1 MLIYL
6 FVCNKVLFS
15 KKGLSKN
22 YGFFSLL
29 LLIII
34 HFIILILFYGKK
46 LYKKLEEKIKD
57 ISFGIKNWDLIK
69 KEEIEEIKDVIR
81 IDKKKNK
88 TEIINKTKK
97 EELIHIK
104 ENKNRNK
111 NKEVISYNKNRNKKQ
126 QKKNPPIK
134 RAKKNK
140 NQTLNPVSVSRIL
153 KISNNFNN
161 IENKTKDKLKI
172 KQNYN
177 MNIEPKTNSVM
188 NQTELDKAKKIMEYN
203 NEELNDLKYNLALK
217 NDTRNYC
224 QYYISLLKIKHI
236 IIFTFFNNTDYN
248 SKIIKID
255 LLIFNFVLYFA
266 VNTLFFSDST
276 MHKIYVDK
284 GAFDFIY
291 HFPQI
296 IYSSLISVAINILLK
311 MLALSEKLILKFK
324 SQKEKN
330 NLKGRISKL
339 NRTLKIKFLVYFILS
354 SIFLL
359 FFWYYISMFCSIYI
373 NTQIHLIKDTLISF
387 ALSLIYPFGINLVP
401 GICRIP
407 ALSNPKNKREYL
419 YKFSTY
425 IQIL

>member
-387 ALSLIYPFGINLVP
+387 STSLVTPFILNLLPGFFRISALNG
-401 GICRIP
+401 
-407 ALSNPKNKREYL
+407 KNK
-419 YKFSTY
+419 KCTY
-425 IQIL
+425 QISKLLQMI